1 MPECT
6 HENEIQLLET
16 QNNQLMREKAAVE
29 QETLTYREEFIRLQQ
44 ELDRERYSREQ
55 DAINHRFLSEREL
68 KSEETRRRTAETK
81 AERFRLELEQLERSA
96 ALKTANILSV
106 LHSRN
111 ARILQL
117 EALLDEKNGDD
128 ARPRGARISLAEAL
142 VDDEIAD
149 RTARPRSSVSHS
161 GILLIFHRVFFFIRV
176 FL

>member
-29 QETLTYREEFIRLQQ
+29 QETLTYREEFFRLQQ
-44 ELDRERYSREQ
+44 ELDRERHSREQ
-55 DAINHRFLSEREL
+55 DAINHRFLSEAEL

-81 AERFRLELEQLERSA
+81 AERVRLELEQLERSA

-128 ARPRGARISLAEAL
+128 ARPVARGFPWPRRWWMMKSQIARLDPDLPSL
-142 VDDEIAD
+142 I
-149 RTARPRSSVSHS
+149 
-161 GILLIFHRVFFFIRV
+161 RVFF
-176 FL
+176 